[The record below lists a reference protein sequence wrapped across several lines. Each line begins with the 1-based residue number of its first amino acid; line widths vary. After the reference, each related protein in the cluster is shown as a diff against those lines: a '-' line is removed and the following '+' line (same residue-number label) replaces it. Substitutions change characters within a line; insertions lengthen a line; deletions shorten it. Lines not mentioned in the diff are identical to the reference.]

1 DDVLEAFEIERSLS
15 NKGNPY
21 DNAVSEAVNKI
32 MKTEFIYQN
41 KFETLEELQLKLAEY
56 IYWYNNIRIHGSLGY
71 LTPVEYRGLNTLK
84 SAG

>member
-1 DDVLEAFEIERSLS
+1 
-15 NKGNPY
+15 
-21 DNAVSEAVNKI
+21 NKI

-71 LTPVEYRGLNTLK
+71 LTPVEYRELSTLK
-84 SAG
+84 LAG

>member
-1 DDVLEAFEIERSLS
+1 
-15 NKGNPY
+15 
-21 DNAVSEAVNKI
+21 

-41 KFETLEELQLKLAEY
+41 KFEKFETLEELQLKLAEY

-71 LTPVEYRGLNTLK
+71 LTPVEYRGLNSLK